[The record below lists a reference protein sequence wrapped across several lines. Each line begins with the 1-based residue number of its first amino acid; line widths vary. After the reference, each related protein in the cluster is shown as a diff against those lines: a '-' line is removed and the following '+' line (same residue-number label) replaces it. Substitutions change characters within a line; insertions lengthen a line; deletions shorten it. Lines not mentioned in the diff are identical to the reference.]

1 MLFRNLSFAGLAVAI
16 AMFAVALAL
25 RFALDGTL
33 PPGFPFLTFFP
44 AVIVTAFVGGVPAGI
59 LCAMLSG
66 LAAWYWFIPGEGFAL
81 DAQSGMALA
90 FYIFIVTVDIA
101 LIHAMNVAMARL
113 ETERAHSAGL
123 AEQQRTMFEELQH
136 RVANNMAFV
145 ASLLNM
151 SKRRIAADPTVA
163 PLVIEEARAR
173 IDTMARIHRRL
184 HDPSSVDV
192 PVRDYVAQL
201 CADVV
206 ALTGREGIACSVE
219 APAMTLDIRKLTT
232 LSLFV
237 SEVVTNSLKHG
248 FPDGRAG
255 RIRITLERL
264 DGDRLALTIADDG
277 IGWADEGS
285 ASAGQGLGMRIIKAL
300 AAQLKGEVTM
310 AGAGG
315 ASTRLEFPA

>member
-1 MLFRNLSFAGLAVAI
+1 MPFRNLSVAGLAVGV

-25 RFALDGTL
+25 RFALDATL
-33 PPGFPFLTFFP
+33 PPGFPYLTFFP
-44 AVIVTAFVGGVPAGI
+44 AVIITAFVGGVPGGI
-59 LCAMLSG
+59 VCAVLSG
-66 LAAWYWFIPGEGFAL
+66 LAAWYWFIPGDGFAL
-81 DAQSGMALA
+81 DAQSGLALG

-113 ETERAHSAGL
+113 EIERAHSAGL

-151 SKRRIAADPTVA
+151 SKRRIAADPGIA

-184 HDPSSVDV
+184 HDPSSVNV
-192 PVRDYVAQL
+192 PVRDYLAEL
-201 CADVV
+201 GTDVI
-206 ALTGREGIACSVE
+206 ALTGKEGIVCSVE

-232 LSLFV
+232 VSLFV
-237 SEVVTNSLKHG
+237 SEVVTNSIKHG
-248 FPDGRAG
+248 FPERRTGH
-255 RIRITLERL
+255 IRITLERL
-264 DGDRLALTIADDG
+264 GGDRLALTIADDG
-277 IGWADEGS
+277 VGWTGENAPS
-285 ASAGQGLGMRIIKAL
+285 GQGLGMRIIKAL
-300 AAQLKGEVTM
+300 ATQLKGEATM
-310 AGAGG
+310 TGAGG